1 MPRNYDAQGRPVEN
15 TLTNPIGSVSDST
28 TYREGSNSGTT
39 WTDSKGR
46 HTGQYSKNNP
56 YFDQMRLAQDKQDI
70 DALYELAIQWEA
82 DYANRQM
89 QLEENRAILEEQ
101 RQYDSPVEQ
110 IARQRAAG
118 INPDLEGSSG
128 GSSSSGS
135 SAQLA
140 NPGMADQT
148 GQTKFSNQYD
158 NAHLVFEGI
167 NTASN
172 LVGALAG
179 GVSGIMNAVSN
190 MKILPSQILL
200 NEANAGLS
208 SAKANEIT
216 ELLAGKKEGVR
227 LSNIAQGI
235 QNSTATL
242 QQLALFADLIDPNTP
257 DMAPH
262 LTALGIPEAQI
273 PAYTDMIK
281 QMHANPK
288 MREQYAKAEVG
299 AKWSEAEN
307 ALYTDAVVAEM
318 TDLGYKIQY
327 EQQYW
332 SFNTSQLKNKISA
345 LLNTDEVAGQSA
357 SNELEKLRLEG
368 AAVGLSQGEVDL
380 RVKQLKHDTAA
391 YLRAL
396 KDHAEVLKTIEDNIT
411 ALGNAENSDSP
422 NVKAILNRL
431 RTEKLAMRGMLANE
445 FNQIKTH
452 YMLATQNAY
461 YYGTVLDENGEIKEE
476 GEVAKYNYFSDLIFN
491 DLVYH
496 RRTPDEIANQWVNT
510 AIDAVGVAVDAAN
523 VGRGFGFNRTYRDV
537 HNNREFNRGQA
548 IGYDKAKQ
556 KYGIR

>member
-46 HTGQYSKNNP
+46 HTGQYLKNNP

-179 GVSGIMNAVSN
+179 GVSGIMTAVSN
-190 MKILPSQILL
+190 MKTVPSQILL

-208 SAKANEIT
+208 GAKAKEIN
-216 ELLAGKKEGVR
+216 ELLAGKKEGTR

-242 QQLALFADLIDPNTP
+242 QQLAHFADLIAPDTP
-257 DMAPH
+257 DMVPH
-262 LTALGIPEAQI
+262 LTALGVPEAQI

-327 EQQYW
+327 AQQYW

-368 AAVGLSQGEVDL
+368 AAVGLSQDDVDL
-380 RVKQLKHDTAA
+380 RVKQLKHDTEA

-396 KDHAEVLKTIEDNIT
+396 TDHAEVLKTIENNIV
-411 ALGNAENSDSP
+411 AYENAKNKNSP
-422 NVKAILNRL
+422 QVIAIVNRL
-431 RTEKLAMRGMLANE
+431 RAEKLAMRGMLATE
-445 FNQIKTH
+445 FNQIKSH
-452 YMLATQNAY
+452 YLSTTQQTY
-461 YYGTVLDENGEIKEE
+461 HYQTVLDKNGEVKDE
-476 GEVAKYNYFSDLIFN
+476 GAVAKYNYFSDLTFN
-491 DLVYH
+491 DLIYH
-496 RRTPDEIANQWVNT
+496 RRTAGEIANQWVNT
-510 AIDAVGVAVDAAN
+510 AIDAVGVGAQAYTGYRIGNIGNGAVRTQTTQGIDAD
-523 VGRGFGFNRTYRDV
+523 GLPFTDV
-537 HNNREFNRGQA
+537 RR
-548 IGYDKAKQ
+548 
-556 KYGIR
+556 